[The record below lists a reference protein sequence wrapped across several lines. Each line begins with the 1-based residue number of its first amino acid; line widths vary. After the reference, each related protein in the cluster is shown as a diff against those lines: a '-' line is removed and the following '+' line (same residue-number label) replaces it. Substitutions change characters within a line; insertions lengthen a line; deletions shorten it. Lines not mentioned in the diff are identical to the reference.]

1 MRGGQRAQPGDQAL
15 QGGYIRGRRTAVGL
29 PSSPRE
35 SEQLAPDR
43 ATLGQEQLA
52 RLLAVGRALVSEL
65 DLESV
70 LNQVLETAR
79 DLTSARYA
87 ALGILDERK
96 AELER
101 FLTVGLDDETRRT
114 IGPLPRGHGVLGEL
128 IRNPQPLRLPDVT
141 EHARSY
147 GFPPGHPPMTTFL
160 GVPISVRGEAYGN
173 LYLTDKAGGEE
184 FTDSDEQLVV
194 VLSEWAAVAI
204 DNARLYES
212 VARRRAELE
221 RVVRGLEAT
230 SAISRAVG
238 FETELQRVLE
248 LIVKRGRAM
257 SEARSFLVVLEQ
269 DDSFCVEA
277 AAGEVGRAIVGTTIE
292 TSSVA
297 GAVATSGSAEVI
309 PDLAARVGHGLE
321 SIAAGATSAVVV
333 PLGFRGRA
341 RGALIAF
348 DRMREG
354 PAFDT
359 EDEHL
364 LGSFA
369 ASSAIAIATA
379 QSVEAERLRH
389 SMRASE
395 EERARWARELHDET
409 LQELGALKV
418 LLDSARQTDDRGRI
432 QSAIE
437 QGLTQIELSIRNLQ
451 ALITELRPA
460 ALDQIGLLP
469 ALEALLKR
477 VAATSG
483 IAIDSDVRLEPETQR
498 LDPEIERTLYRLIQE
513 SLTNVIKHAEAGQ
526 VRVELVEAAGWVN
539 VSVVDDG
546 TGFDTAQIS
555 PGFGLVSMQDRV
567 GLVGGRVSVESAP
580 GAGATVRAEV
590 PARYRDGDE
599 TEPSAPAPASPDV
612 DTLAG

>member
-1 MRGGQRAQPGDQAL
+1 M
-15 QGGYIRGRRTAVGL
+15 
-29 PSSPRE
+29 
-35 SEQLAPDR
+35 
-43 ATLGQEQLA
+43 
-52 RLLAVGRALVSEL
+52 VSE
-65 DLESV
+65 
-70 LNQVLETAR
+70 
-79 DLTSARYA
+79 A
-87 ALGILDERK
+87 AL
-96 AELER
+96 
-101 FLTVGLDDETRRT
+101 
-114 IGPLPRGHGVLGEL
+114 
-128 IRNPQPLRLPDVT
+128 
-141 EHARSY
+141 
-147 GFPPGHPPMTTFL
+147 
-160 GVPISVRGEAYGN
+160 
-173 LYLTDKAGGEE
+173 
-184 FTDSDEQLVV
+184 
-194 VLSEWAAVAI
+194 AA
-204 DNARLYES
+204 S
-212 VARRRAELE
+212 
-221 RVVRGLEAT
+221 
-230 SAISRAVG
+230 
-238 FETELQRVLE
+238 
-248 LIVKRGRAM
+248 
-257 SEARSFLVVLEQ
+257 
-269 DDSFCVEA
+269 
-277 AAGEVGRAIVGTTIE
+277 
-292 TSSVA
+292 
-297 GAVATSGSAEVI
+297 
-309 PDLAARVGHGLE
+309 
-321 SIAAGATSAVVV
+321 
-333 PLGFRGRA
+333 
-341 RGALIAF
+341 LIAF

>member
-1 MRGGQRAQPGDQAL
+1 M
-15 QGGYIRGRRTAVGL
+15 
-29 PSSPRE
+29 
-35 SEQLAPDR
+35 APDR

-70 LNQVLETAR
+70 LDQVLETAR
-79 DLTSARYA
+79 ELTSARYA
-87 ALGILDERK
+87 ALGILDEGK
-96 AELER
+96 VELER

-128 IRNPQPLRLPDVT
+128 IRNPHPLRLADVT

-160 GVPISVRGEAYGN
+160 GVPVAVRGEAYGN

-204 DNARLYES
+204 DNARLYEN

-221 RVVRGLEAT
+221 RAVRGLEAT

-238 FETELQRVLE
+238 FETELSRVLE

-257 SEARSFLVVLEQ
+257 SEARSFLVLLQQ
-269 DDSFCVEA
+269 DEGFRVEA
-277 AAGEVGRAIVGTTIE
+277 AAGELGSEIVGMTIDAA
-292 TSSVA
+292 SVA
-297 GAVATSGSAEVI
+297 GTTAASGSGELI

-321 SIAAGATSAVVV
+321 GIATDATSAVVV

-341 RGALIAF
+341 RGVLIAL

-354 PAFDT
+354 PAFDS

-395 EERARWARELHDET
+395 AERARWARELHDET

-418 LLDSARQTDDRGRI
+418 LLDSAQQTDDPGRI
-432 QSAIE
+432 QAAIG
-437 QGLTQIELSIRNLQ
+437 QGLGQIELSIRNLQ

-460 ALDQIGLLP
+460 ALDQIGLAV
-469 ALEALLKR
+469 ALEGLLKR
-477 VAATSG
+477 VESSSG
-483 IAIDSDVRLEPETQR
+483 IEIDADIRLAFEHGEAISRLHPDVEA
-498 LDPEIERTLYRLIQE
+498 TLYRVAQE
-513 SLTNVIKHAEAGQ
+513 SLTNAMKHSSAG
-526 VRVELVEAAGWVN
+526 RVTLELVERGE
-539 VSVVDDG
+539 SVTLRVEDDG
-546 TGFDTAQIS
+546 TGFDQAEIS
-555 PGFGLVSMQDRV
+555 GGFGLVGMQDRAS
-567 GLVGGRVSVESAP
+567 LVGGSMSVESEP
-580 GAGATVRAEV
+580 GAGTTVRAEV
-590 PARYRDGDE
+590 PARHRYEDGQ
-599 TEPSAPAPASPDV
+599 APGE
-612 DTLAG
+612 TLAG